1 MSKNLQLSIFKHLV
15 ISLQKSFKM
24 VAGGTVCFYS
34 KIQSRV
40 LIEEVSNHQE
50 TLALA
55 GLREVFKS
63 RRAT

>member
-1 MSKNLQLSIFKHLV
+1 MMKRETKEL
-15 ISLQKSFKM
+15 
-24 VAGGTVCFYS
+24 GTDTLPG
-34 KIQSRV
+34 KGV

-55 GLREVFKS
+55 GLREVFRS

>member
-1 MSKNLQLSIFKHLV
+1 MKDKRETGEL
-15 ISLQKSFKM
+15 
-24 VAGGTVCFYS
+24 GTETHPG
-34 KIQSRV
+34 KGV
-40 LIEEVSNHQE
+40 LMEEVSNQQE

>member
-1 MSKNLQLSIFKHLV
+1 METKELGMETPPGK
-15 ISLQKSFKM
+15 
-24 VAGGTVCFYS
+24 G
-34 KIQSRV
+34 V

-63 RRAT
+63 WRAT